1 MDTPEGILSLPLA
14 WEQPQSCWEWEPWN
28 SMFLVLVSIYT
39 GTTQYVPLEKW
50 GQHPRSS
57 TRFLR
62 KTLWGKTP
70 SSSHLWSSPPAT
82 NSTKHLALFTDLWR
96 CEPDHRVKFPTRML
110 RELQGAH
117 GSWLWSMLITL
128 AATLPLFPKVWTV
141 YWRHLQSWQC
151 ACNRSLI
158 QSSLLLPGVSMY
170 ILGC

>member
-82 NSTKHLALFTDLWR
+82 NTTKHLALFTDLWR
-96 CEPDHRVKFPTRML
+96 CEPDHRVKFPKSCVSLALFVFVFYSWFSFKRMVEVKEVFEYQVNKL
-110 RELQGAH
+110 FDIKQPC
-117 GSWLWSMLITL
+117 L
-128 AATLPLFPKVWTV
+128 AKRQPLLSF
-141 YWRHLQSWQC
+141 C
-151 ACNRSLI
+151 I
-158 QSSLLLPGVSMY
+158 
-170 ILGC
+170 